1 MAEIYNSKG
10 LNNMRRLKSILL
22 LVIFLSVLS
31 PVVSGNDTG
40 LNTGLSKIDEI
51 LDRIKQASQKVE
63 TLQGDFIQKKKVK
76 IVKDMP
82 DSSGRMLFKGPD
94 CLRWEILKPVKM
106 GFIING
112 DHGRK
117 WQGDEGRVKKFDVSK
132 DPVISVISNQVFAWA
147 RGDYERLKTGYDL
160 SVVSE
165 APVEIKLVPL
175 SPVEKKYID
184 SIILAFSENETHVS
198 RIEILE
204 KKGGLTQIF
213 FSNMIINK
221 ELQED
226 LF

>member
-1 MAEIYNSKG
+1 
-10 LNNMRRLKSILL
+10 MRRFILIL
-22 LVIFLSVLS
+22 GSLIFLLELS
-31 PVVSGNDTG
+31 TIVYADDTG
-40 LNTGLSKIDEI
+40 VNTGLSRTDEI
-51 LDRIKQASQKVE
+51 LDRIRQTSKKIE

-76 IVKDMP
+76 ILKEMP
-82 DSSGRMLFKGPD
+82 DSYGRISYKGPD
-94 CLRWEILKPVKM
+94 HLRWEILKPVIM

-112 DHGRK
+112 ESGRK
-117 WQGDEGRVKKFDVSK
+117 WQGDEGRVKKFDVNK

-147 RGDYERLKTGYDL
+147 RGDYDRLKTGYDL
-160 SVVSE
+160 TIVND
-165 APVEIKLVPL
+165 APVEIRLIPL

-184 SIILAFSENETHVS
+184 SIILAFSENEEHVS

-213 FSNMIINK
+213 FTNMVINE